1 MRHVIIGNGIAG
13 TQAAESIRHLDDRCS
28 ITMISDEQWPPYSR
42 PMISLVME
50 GSLKPEGILI
60 REPNFYQRLGIEPV
74 LGSRATSIDTR
85 NRQVIID
92 QTAIGGARRT
102 LTFDRLLIATGAD
115 PRPVKAQGL
124 ELENIFFLRNLAQVS
139 RMNQVI
145 RPGQKALV
153 LGGGLVGF
161 KAATALLKRG
171 LEVTM
176 LITSAHPLS
185 MQLDPP
191 AGQLVLNELL
201 SYGLDVQVGKE
212 VTAFEGP
219 GRLQKAHLADGSS
232 LDCDLAVIGKGVL
245 PALDFVPRQ
254 DMIVDLGIRVD
265 DHLETSCPGIFAA
278 GDVAEHI
285 DLARQTPWVNAIW
298 PEAVNQGRLAGMN
311 MAGRPVKSQ
320 GSLGRNMIRI
330 FELDIMTCGLINPPE
345 KEYEVFNHW
354 DQRRSTYRKLVFRQD
369 RLVGAVMVND
379 IEQSGLLVSLIQ
391 NQRPVDMFK
400 EKLLSPGLNW
410 KQLISAH

>member
-13 TQAAESIRHLDDRCS
+13 TQAAESIRHLDEQCS

-50 GSLKPEGILI
+50 GSLTPEEILI
-60 REPNFYQRLGIEPV
+60 RPPDFCQRLNIEPV
-74 LGSRATSIDTR
+74 LGSRVTSLDVRSKNVVID
-85 NRQVIID
+85 D
-92 QTAIGGARRT
+92 SSSGGSKRT
-102 LTFDRLLIATGAD
+102 IPFDRLLIATGAD
-115 PRPVKAQGL
+115 PRPIKAQGL

-139 RMNQVI
+139 RMNQVV

-161 KAATALLKRG
+161 KAATAFLKRG

-191 AGQLVLNELL
+191 AGELVLNELL
-201 SYGLDVQVGKE
+201 AYGLDVRVGKE

-219 GRLQKAHLADGSS
+219 GDVRRAHLADDSS

-245 PALDFVPRQ
+245 PALDFVPREE
-254 DMIVDLGIRVD
+254 ISVDLGIRVD
-265 DHLETSCPGIFAA
+265 EHLETSCPGIFAA
-278 GDVAEHI
+278 GDVAEHV
-285 DLARQTPWVNAIW
+285 DLARNTPWVNAIW
-298 PEAVNQGRLAGMN
+298 PEAVNQGRVAGMN
-311 MAGRPVKSQ
+311 MAGRPVKCR

-330 FELDIMTCGLINPPE
+330 FDLDIMTCGLANPPGDG
-345 KEYEVFNHW
+345 YEVVSHW
-354 DQRRSTYRKLVFRQD
+354 DPRKSTYRKLIFEQG

-391 NQRPVDMFK
+391 SQAPIELPA

>member
-124 ELENIFFLRNLAQVS
+124 ELENIFFLRNLA
-139 RMNQVI
+139 
-145 RPGQKALV
+145 
-153 LGGGLVGF
+153 
-161 KAATALLKRG
+161 
-171 LEVTM
+171 
-176 LITSAHPLS
+176 
-185 MQLDPP
+185 
-191 AGQLVLNELL
+191 
-201 SYGLDVQVGKE
+201 
-212 VTAFEGP
+212 
-219 GRLQKAHLADGSS
+219 
-232 LDCDLAVIGKGVL
+232 
-245 PALDFVPRQ
+245 
-254 DMIVDLGIRVD
+254 
-265 DHLETSCPGIFAA
+265 
-278 GDVAEHI
+278 
-285 DLARQTPWVNAIW
+285 RQTPWVNAIW